1 MIRQSVMHNAH
12 RTMKRRDLIAMLGGA
27 AMAWCGATRAAAV
40 IPHVAFLA
48 VGFGADTTAFDAIRD
63 ALRSLGDVEGQTFV
77 PEAHTSDNAAL
88 IPQMAAQIVAANP
101 AVIVTINALG
111 VPDLLKLTQTIP
123 IVVAFAGDPV
133 ALGFSKSVGRP
144 TGNVTGMLTLEDV
157 LLGKRIEL
165 LGQLVGPLKRVGL
178 IYDTGNRSH
187 DLILSAA
194 KSRANATGLE
204 IVPLGVSSR
213 SDIATLLDRNEAR
226 ELDGLIVAGSPM
238 IVSHRATLIA
248 AAIARR
254 LATVHDFSF
263 EVEDGALASYGPEP
277 AEYFQRA
284 AEYTDRLL
292 HGAKIADLPF
302 ESPRT
307 FRLSLN
313 QHTARRLGLNIPPT
327 LLARA
332 DEVIE

>member
-1 MIRQSVMHNAH
+1 MDRQIVLHNAH
-12 RTMKRRDLIAMLGGA
+12 RMMKRRDLIALLGGA
-27 AMAWCGATRAAAV
+27 AVAWPGIIRAAAA

-63 ALRSLGDVEGQTFV
+63 ALRNLGDVEGQTFV
-77 PEAHTSDNAAL
+77 PEAHTSDNATL

-123 IVVAFAGDPV
+123 IVVAFTGDPV

-144 TGNVTGMLTLEDV
+144 TGNVTGMLTLQDV

-194 KSRANATGLE
+194 KSRENATGVKV
-204 IVPLGVSSR
+204 VPLAVSSR
-213 SDIATLLDRNEAR
+213 SDIATVLDRNEAR
-226 ELDGLIVAGSPM
+226 ELDGVIVAGSPI
-238 IVSHRATLIA
+238 IVTYRATLIA

-313 QHTARRLGLNIPPT
+313 QRTARSLGLDIPPT